1 MGPLTF
7 LAEVLNGVSLPG
19 DKDLI
24 SCLLDVLSNVARS
37 EERSTAGVAYVEQL
51 LMSCIQ
57 NASTAAQV
65 SFVSQQTQSLVL
77 LLVFRRPLV
86 RHRSLGSA
94 STSWWTLFE
103 VCQRVQISVYDAH
116 DDHQSRGV
124 HRRFIRR
131 CYSLLASLVLRR
143 SPFFIMSC
151 LCSHSWVRTCSTAT
165 ITIASES
172 SRKSAFCDQFL
183 CLLADFCLR
192 PLTALYLLLFPH

>member
-1 MGPLTF
+1 MHTKRIDRCSSKLCFTTNSELGPTLRF
-7 LAEVLNGVSLPG
+7 
-19 DKDLI
+19 
-24 SCLLDVLSNVARS
+24 
-37 EERSTAGVAYVEQL
+37 
-51 LMSCIQ
+51 
-57 NASTAAQV
+57 
-65 SFVSQQTQSLVL
+65 
-77 LLVFRRPLV
+77 FRRPLV